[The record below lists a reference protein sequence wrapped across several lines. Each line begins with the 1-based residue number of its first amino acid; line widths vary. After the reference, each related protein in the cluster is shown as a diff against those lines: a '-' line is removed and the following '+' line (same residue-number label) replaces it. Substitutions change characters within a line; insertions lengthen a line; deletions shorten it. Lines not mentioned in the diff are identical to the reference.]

1 MKLKLAWSLGG
12 LLAALAVSAPAQ
24 PAPEVFQQG
33 LDRDLAQ
40 AEVPL
45 ARMEQF
51 VREQAARMD
60 TLLPVAAPDR
70 DQLDQLQSLMEQIA
84 QSAPAD
90 DDRVARLQDRLERL
104 KRADASLRAALT
116 LETRPRP
123 DVYAGADAA
132 ALKSA
137 AAAAVTAAHAD
148 VVLFRTGLIAPDW
161 TEVGAWAWTDETK
174 TALKAIAYRYLL
186 AEVGGRVQANA
197 KLFTVELRE
206 ERSDDGGWGAPQAV
220 IRHAIPALEDNIR

>member
-1 MKLKLAWSLGG
+1 MKAKWSLGC

-24 PAPEVFQQG
+24 PAPEVFQQD

-40 AEVPL
+40 AEAPV

-60 TLLPVAAPDR
+60 TLQPVSAPDR
-70 DQLDQLQSLMEQIA
+70 DQLDQLQSLLEQLA
-84 QSAPAD
+84 LSAPAD
-90 DDRVARLQDRLERL
+90 DPRLRLLQDRVERL
-104 KRADASLRAALT
+104 KRADASLHAALT

-123 DVYAGADAA
+123 DVYAGPDAA
-132 ALKSA
+132 ALKAA

-148 VVLFRTGLIAPDW
+148 VVLFRTGLISRDW
-161 TEVGAWAWTDETK
+161 LEVGAWAWTDEK
-174 TALKAIAYRYLL
+174 RTAVQEVAFRFVL
-186 AEVGGRVQANA
+186 AEVAGRVQANA

-206 ERSDDGGWGAPQAV
+206 DRQADGTWGAPQAV
-220 IRHAIPALEDNIR
+220 IRQAIPALEDNVR